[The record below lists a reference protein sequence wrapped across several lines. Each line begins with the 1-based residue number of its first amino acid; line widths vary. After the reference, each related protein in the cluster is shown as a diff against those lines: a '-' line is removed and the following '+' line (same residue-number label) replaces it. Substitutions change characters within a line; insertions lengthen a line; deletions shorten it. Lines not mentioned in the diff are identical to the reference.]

1 MSVDLGLKDCR
12 SDAVPSRREKEKK
25 VRYRNVKP
33 DLIGT
38 ERFVR
43 DRNQAVWTE
52 KNKYKMSEIY
62 KPSRDTRHETGFH
75 MAKKASTF
83 RRDWQT
89 PEDYTLSSAKTRKGQ
104 RSKHRAMISSVNSEF
119 DDGAIPGVAYSFDA
133 YSGPSYGTNIFAT
146 LVDQAEVKYE
156 NKVFDKFVKTEYEM
170 IETTSEEDS
179 DEEFELI
186 DHDF

>member
-12 SDAVPSRREKEKK
+12 SDAIPSRREKEKK

-38 ERFVR
+38 ERSGVT
-43 DRNQAVWTE
+43 DRNQGIWTE
-52 KNKYKMSEIY
+52 KNKYKMNEIY
-62 KPSRDTRHETGFH
+62 KPTRDTRHETSFH

-83 RRDWQT
+83 RRDWQG
-89 PEDYTLSSAKTRKGQ
+89 PEDYTPSTKTRKGQ
-104 RSKHRAMISSVNSEF
+104 RSKRSAMINSVHSEL
-119 DDGAIPGVAYSFDA
+119 DDGTIPGVAYSFDA
-133 YSGPSYGTNIFAT
+133 YSGPSYGANIFAH

-156 NKVFDKFVKTEYEM
+156 NQVFDKFVKTEYEM
-170 IETTSEEDS
+170 VETTSEEDS

-186 DHDF
+186 DHDS